1 MAFNPKNLVKVFQ
14 AGNPF
19 YDDPPDADAYYA
31 AIGRIVVLW
40 GRFEQMLEQT
50 ISMMGQMPDAAIPQK
65 SPPGPFTDKL
75 RRLKELCRDTPSLKY
90 IHDDA
95 REFASAAAILAP
107 RRHGLT
113 HANWQGFNPNAT
125 EPTVTFTNIQWNEN
139 TGDYYD
145 KQPIPLSDLETLL
158 DDIAQLSADLFDKVF
173 NEVARLLTQASRKP
187 SEPT

>member
-19 YDDPPDADAYYA
+19 ADDPPDADAYYA

-50 ISMMGQMPDAAIPQK
+50 ISMMGHVPDAVTPQK
-65 SPPGPFTDKL
+65 RPPVAFVRKL
-75 RRLKELCRDTPSLKY
+75 DRLKELCRDTPSLNY

-95 REFASAAAILAP
+95 RVFASAAAILAP

-113 HANWQGFNPNAT
+113 HANWQGFSRNAS
-125 EPTVTFTNIQWNEN
+125 ELTVTFTNIRWSANA
-139 TGDYYD
+139 GDYD
-145 KQPIPLSDLETLL
+145 REPVPLSELDTLL
-158 DDIAQLSADLFDKVF
+158 DDIAKLNATLFDKVF
-173 NEVARLLTQASRKP
+173 NGVSRVLLQASRKP
-187 SEPT
+187 SEPA